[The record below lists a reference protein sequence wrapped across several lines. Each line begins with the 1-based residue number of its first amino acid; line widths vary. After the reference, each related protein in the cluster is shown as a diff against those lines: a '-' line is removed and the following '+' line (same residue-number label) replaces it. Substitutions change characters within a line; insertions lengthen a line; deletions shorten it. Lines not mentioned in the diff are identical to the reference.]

1 LSKKTEN
8 ENDPR
13 SKRTRRLLQD
23 SLSQLMHTK
32 TFNEISVQD
41 ITAVAEVN
49 RATFYAH
56 YEDKYDLL
64 NARIRSTFQNLLDEK
79 LPEKPMFTLENL
91 CILSETAHNYLAA
104 FAGHCAVSSIK
115 GDNGLMVQQVHRQ
128 MNKVIL
134 EWLEHSPITVPPSA
148 PPLEVV
154 AITISWA
161 MFGSIL
167 EGSWHGRKLSSGN
180 LTTQVLSL
188 LEPGLRTYLVAEAA
202 H

>member
-1 LSKKTEN
+1 MSKKTEN

-32 TFNEISVQD
+32 KFDEISVQD
-41 ITAVAEVN
+41 ITNVAEVN

-56 YEDKYDLL
+56 YDDKYDLL

-79 LPEKPMFTLENL
+79 LPEKPLFTLENL
-91 CILSETAHNYLAA
+91 CILSETAHGYLAA
-104 FAGHCAVSSIK
+104 FAGHCAVASIK
-115 GDNGLMVQQVHRQ
+115 GDNGLMVQQVHHQ
-128 MNKVIL
+128 MNDVL
-134 EWLEHSPITVPPSA
+134 LDWLRHSPIPLPASPSI
-148 PPLEVV
+148 EVV

-180 LTTQVLSL
+180 LTTQVLNL
-188 LEPGLRTYLVAEAA
+188 LEPGLRAYLVAEAVR
-202 H
+202 